1 MIQIYVITSHSHK
14 EVSQITAQFL
24 MKLKGQDELD
34 ITARLPNVMYLG
46 GDSTPAFNNS
56 YQDNATSDGSRLTR
70 VNFTKMVFTAK
81 FLLMSNDFYDQK
93 LVRHEI
99 YQLFGDRG
107 LVRFRTDNNL
117 QKVMY
122 GRPTSFEINFIAD
135 GYLDSLFSIQ
145 FEIPSGYK
153 YSLNRSDS
161 VTVDDISFGM
171 NFHLNEKPVYTQTAN
186 SFRIYNP
193 SDIAVD
199 PYYQRH
205 DLMLM
210 IKFAGSSYQI
220 TNTTNRSSYKYK
232 NASNSAD
239 NIVLNGLSTIL
250 NGQPASQNTDFGFIK
265 LEKGW
270 NDIVV
275 SGATSHT
282 TTFSFPFIYID

>member
-1 MIQIYVITSHSHK
+1 MLTIEAT
-14 EVSQITAQFL
+14 FL
-24 MKLKGQDELD
+24 LKLQGQDEFN
-34 ITARLPNVMYLG
+34 ITDRLPNVEYLG
-46 GDSTPAFNNS
+46 GDSTPAFNNV
-56 YQDNATSDGSRLTR
+56 YQDNTTRDGSRLTS
-70 VNFTKMVFTAK
+70 VNFSKLLYTAN
-81 FLLMSNDFYDQK
+81 FLLRSQDYYDQK
-93 LVRHEI
+93 LLRHEI
-99 YQLFGDRG
+99 YQLFGDRK
-107 LVRFRTDNNL
+107 LVRFRTDSDP

-122 GRPTSFEINFIAD
+122 GRPTSFEIKFIAD
-135 GYLDSLFSIQ
+135 GYDDSLFAIQ

-171 NFHLNEKPVYTQTAN
+171 NFHLNEKPTYTQTAK
-186 SFRIYNP
+186 SFRIFNP
-193 SDIAVD
+193 SDIAID

-205 DLMLM
+205 DMMLL
-210 IKFAGSSYQI
+210 IKYVGSSYQI
-220 TNTTNRSSYKYK
+220 TNTTNGTSYQYK
-232 NASNSAD
+232 NTSNGND
-239 NIVLNGLSTIL
+239 NIVLSGLSTML

>member
-1 MIQIYVITSHSHK
+1 MLTIEAT
-14 EVSQITAQFL
+14 FL
-24 MKLKGQDELD
+24 LKLQGQDEFN
-34 ITARLPNVMYLG
+34 ITDRLLNVEYLG
-46 GDSTPAFNNS
+46 GDSTPAFNNV
-56 YQDNATSDGSRLTR
+56 YQDNTTRDGSRLTS
-70 VNFTKMVFTAK
+70 VNFSKLLYTAN
-81 FLLMSNDFYDQK
+81 FLLRSQDYYDQK
-93 LVRHEI
+93 LLRHEI
-99 YQLFGDRG
+99 YQLFGDRK
-107 LVRFRTDNNL
+107 LVRFRTDTDL

-122 GRPTSFEINFIAD
+122 GRPTSFEIKFIAD
-135 GYLDSLFSIQ
+135 GYDDSLFAIQ

-171 NFHLNEKPVYTQTAN
+171 NFHLDEKPTYTQTAN
-186 SFRIYNP
+186 SFRIFNP
-193 SDIAVD
+193 SDIAID

-205 DLMLM
+205 DLMLL
-210 IKFAGSSYQI
+210 IKYVGSSYQI
-220 TNTTNRSSYKYK
+220 TNTTNGTSYQYK
-232 NASNSAD
+232 NASNGND
-239 NIVLNGLSTIL
+239 NIVLSGLSTML

>member
-1 MIQIYVITSHSHK
+1 MLTIEAT
-14 EVSQITAQFL
+14 FL
-24 MKLKGQDELD
+24 LKLQGQDEFN
-34 ITARLPNVMYLG
+34 ITDRLPNVEYLG
-46 GDSTPAFNNS
+46 GDSTPAFNNV
-56 YQDNATSDGSRLTR
+56 YQDNTTRDGSRLTS
-70 VNFTKMVFTAK
+70 VNFSKLLYTAN
-81 FLLMSNDFYDQK
+81 FLLRSQDYYDQK
-93 LVRHEI
+93 LLRHEI
-99 YQLFGDRG
+99 YQLFGDRK
-107 LVRFRTDNNL
+107 LVRFRTDTDL

-122 GRPTSFEINFIAD
+122 GRPTSFEIKFIAD
-135 GYLDSLFSIQ
+135 GYDDSLFAIQ

-171 NFHLNEKPVYTQTAN
+171 NFHLDEKPVYTQTAN
-186 SFRIYNP
+186 SFRIFNP
-193 SDIAVD
+193 SDITVD

-210 IKFAGSSYQI
+210 IKFAGISYQI
-220 TNTTNRSSYKYK
+220 TNTTNGSSYKYN
-232 NASNSAD
+232 NASNGAD

-270 NDIVV
+270 NDIMVQ
-275 SGATSHT
+275 GATSHT